1 MPPTTKVF
9 RGLGGIT
16 IVLDHIRSKLQA
28 SGELSL
34 KDLSRKTVM
43 LLALARA
50 ARSSDLHLLDL
61 RFISDQSEFIRF
73 QIAALTKTRRSGP
86 PREVTIKRLIDD
98 DQSLCP

>member
-1 MPPTTKVF
+1 M
-9 RGLGGIT
+9 
-16 IVLDHIRSKLQA
+16 RSELRA

-43 LLALARA
+43 LLALAMA

-61 RFISDQSEFIRF
+61 RFMSDQSEFIRF

-86 PREVTIKRLIDD
+86 P
-98 DQSLCP
+98 